1 MEQLLPDPAAFW
13 EVKLKTPCYFG
24 YSNKA
29 HDGYL
34 GDSVIGEWCNL
45 GAGSSNS
52 NMKNSGGEVKYWNAI
67 KKNLCTGRT
76 EIRTADGRLFQ
87 VSDQYIF

>member
-1 MEQLLPDPAAFW
+1 MGAKIYGATSAGPFCILGGEIKNS
-13 EVKLKTPCYFG
+13 VIFG

-52 NMKNSGGEVKYWNAI
+52 NLKNSGGNVK
-67 KKNLCTGRT
+67 LL
-76 EIRTADGRLFQ
+76 ESL
-87 VSDQYIF
+87 